1 MSAVITADASERR
14 AYDQVLDQVSK
25 PLMHAIRGQVEFANV
40 QTAYPDGVVSNFN
53 FTAQEV
59 ARPIWRYP
67 DLGPHVVYLSSVIAR
82 TISEQM
88 REESKYLRRHYRARQ
103 ALKEIVEM
111 PDHQAD
117 LQALLPA
124 LSNLYER
131 VDYPRGLVLF
141 HAAARLRAS
150 TFNYISLETSLS
162 DAGVISQIPINWI
175 TLMSAG
181 RSNNIGCGAW
191 GSIEFVRTCIS
202 CAR

>member
-1 MSAVITADASERR
+1 VSAVNTADASERR

-25 PLMHAIRGQVEFANV
+25 PLMHAIRGQVEFASV

-67 DLGPHVVYLSSVIAR
+67 DLGPHVVYLSNVIAR

-117 LQALLPA
+117 RLLR
-124 LSNLYER
+124 SMEQ
-131 VDYPRGLVLF
+131 G
-141 HAAARLRAS
+141 
-150 TFNYISLETSLS
+150 
-162 DAGVISQIPINWI
+162 DAGAGTAWYLGSHYRYSESGLYAGLAPAR
-175 TLMSAG
+175 SASLHPW
-181 RSNNIGCGAW
+181 RRMAT
-191 GSIEFVRTCIS
+191 GSTCFIAIIVS
-202 CAR
+202 VARQSMLRFS